1 MRGRELHSE
10 VLCGAVAPEAGGEN
24 GGRITLVDCALRLP
38 PCEVDLGH
46 GRHSVGRGRP
56 AQAPPLLSAMR
67 PVLLAN
73 GVSGKAA
80 LGYLSAPPKRWAHSA
95 NCVSSILAKR
105 TSGTLMAAP
114 GVSVSVTAAGQ
125 LSVLSLLAKARV
137 IFADVVGMNG

>member
-24 GGRITLVDCALRLP
+24 GGRITLVDCALRLR

-56 AQAPPLLSAMR
+56 AQALPLLSAMR

-73 GVSGKAA
+73 GFSQAAVRLLVSTAKTLGPFRYLRLLDFGKENI
-80 LGYLSAPPKRWAHSA
+80 GH
-95 NCVSSILAKR
+95 VD
-105 TSGTLMAAP
+105 G
-114 GVSVSVTAAGQ
+114 
-125 LSVLSLLAKARV
+125 
-137 IFADVVGMNG
+137 